1 MKFSN
6 QQKHVV
12 GVSIMNFVFFA
23 IATLRLRGGL
33 LRIPP
38 DPGFDVL
45 GQARPVLR
53 FSFFDI
59 AKHGS
64 YISVIPRIIGKL
76 TALAPIEFAAVIA
89 SLLTLFLWSLSATI
103 TFVAIRRISNNSIVA
118 MLCGLVVVLNPA
130 AGESSIGNYGNAIW
144 QIYIVMTLVFAVA
157 EFPKKFNIPVYLL
170 ALVGGLS
177 HPWAV
182 LTLIPL
188 IGSMPKS
195 SKQHRAIQKN
205 LLLITLLT
213 FGVQIAV
220 FLSTG
225 SSAARAGVTYWWA
238 NMPIFWSFNWLFPI
252 ALSISVIFLN
262 LIISNRQETN
272 RFTATYIAL
281 SALAVAIVC
290 YLQGGIAD
298 RYFVAPMTLSICAA
312 GVLATQLGLK
322 WKWAPRL
329 VFTTALVLVSV
340 GSYKW
345 FRASSYLN
353 SGPTWYSEVIRI
365 REACA
370 NQEGVFLEAQLSLG
384 TTEVSCDSL

>member
-1 MKFSN
+1 MQLSIRYKRLT
-6 QQKHVV
+6 
-12 GVSIMNFVFFA
+12 GVLLLTLGFFA
-23 IATLRLRGGL
+23 VAALRLRGGI

-38 DPGFDVL
+38 DPGFDL
-45 GQARPVLR
+45 LKQARPIWRL
-53 FSFFDI
+53 SFFDI
-59 AKHGS
+59 SGS
-64 YISVIPRIIGKL
+64 YLSIIPRIIGKIS
-76 TALAPIEFAAVIA
+76 AFAPVEYAAMIS
-89 SLLTLFLWSLSATI
+89 SLFTLLLWSLSATI
-103 TFVAIRRISNNSIVA
+103 TYLAIKQITKTTVVAL
-118 MLCGLVVVLNPA
+118 LCGLVVVLNPA

-144 QIYIVMTLVFAVA
+144 QIYIVMSLVFAVA

-188 IGSMPKS
+188 IGSMPNS
-195 SKQHRAIQKN
+195 SKQHRAVQKN

-213 FGVQIAV
+213 FGIQIAV

-252 ALSISVIFLN
+252 GLSISVILLN
-262 LIISNRQETN
+262 LIISNRQENN

-281 SALAVAIVC
+281 SALSVAIVC

-329 VFTTALVLVSV
+329 VFTAALVLVSV

-370 NQEGVFLEAQLSLG
+370 NQERVFLEAQLSLG